1 MRKPPTKR
9 LVEKVPLFLQDEVK
23 SLHLGWK
30 TAFAINRM
38 EWLSHPATI
47 GGVPLPAKSKTAKRS
62 KKGRSKSKRG
72 VNQDL
77 VKSLAHELRA
87 EILAILNERMASP
100 NELAKELDE
109 GLSQVS
115 YHVKVLKD
123 YNVIRLV
130 KTEPRRGAVEHY
142 YRATSRA
149 FLTDRDWHE
158 LPKSAREA
166 MSADLFQM
174 ILDDV
179 VASLEEEVFDE
190 REDRHMSWTPMMVD
204 EQGWKEINAIL
215 GDALKD
221 VLKAQAAGVKRL
233 AKSKDDGI
241 NMSVSMLAYEVPEK
255 AAKKLPKRKSKASAK
270 KAKGRAKAKRK

>member
-1 MRKPPTKR
+1 M
-9 LVEKVPLFLQDEVK
+9 
-23 SLHLGWK
+23 
-30 TAFAINRM
+30 
-38 EWLSHPATI
+38 
-47 GGVPLPAKSKTAKRS
+47 PAKSKSAKGR
-62 KKGRSKSKRG
+62 KKGKARAKSKRG

-123 YNVIRLV
+123 YNVITLV

-149 FLTDRDWHE
+149 YLTDRDWHE
-158 LPKSAREA
+158 LPESARVA

-179 VASLEEEVFDE
+179 VASLEGEVFDQ

-204 EQGWKEINAIL
+204 ERGWKEINGIL
-215 GDALKD
+215 DAALKQ
-221 VLKAQAAGVKRL
+221 VLKAQAASVKRL
-233 AKSKDDGI
+233 TKSGEDGI
-241 NMSVSMLAYEVPEK
+241 NMSVSMIGYEVPEK
-255 AAKKLPKRKSKASAK
+255 AAKKMPKRKAKGAAAK
-270 KAKGRAKAKRK
+270 KAKAKKAKAKRR

>member
-1 MRKPPTKR
+1 
-9 LVEKVPLFLQDEVK
+9 
-23 SLHLGWK
+23 
-30 TAFAINRM
+30 M

-47 GGVPLPAKSKTAKRS
+47 GGVALPVKSKTTKSR
-62 KKGRSKSKRG
+62 KKGKGRAKSKRG

-123 YNVIRLV
+123 YEVIRLV

-158 LPKSAREA
+158 LPESVRVG
-166 MSADLFQM
+166 MSADLFQAV
-174 ILDDV
+174 IDDV
-179 VASLEEEVFDE
+179 VAAMEDGTFDD
-190 REDRHMSWTPMMVD
+190 REDRHLSWTPLMLD
-204 EQGWKEINAIL
+204 EQAWVALQKLL
-215 GDALKD
+215 GATLKQALK
-221 VLKAQAAGVKRL
+221 LNAEAAKRL
-233 AKSKDDGI
+233 AKSKEAAI
-241 NMSVSMLAYEVPEK
+241 PASISMLAYEVPDT
-255 AAKKLPKRKSKASAK
+255 AAKKLPKRKAKASSKA
-270 KAKGRAKAKRK
+270 KAKGKTKAKTKRK

>member
-1 MRKPPTKR
+1 M
-9 LVEKVPLFLQDEVK
+9 
-23 SLHLGWK
+23 
-30 TAFAINRM
+30 
-38 EWLSHPATI
+38 
-47 GGVPLPAKSKTAKRS
+47 PAKSKTAKGR
-62 KKGRSKSKRG
+62 KKGRAKSQRG
-72 VNQDL
+72 VNQAL

-123 YNVIRLV
+123 YEVIRLV

-149 FLTDRDWHE
+149 YLTDRDWHE
-158 LPKSAREA
+158 LPESVRVG

-179 VASLEEEVFDE
+179 VASLEGEVFDE
-190 REDRHMSWTPMMVD
+190 REDRHMSWTPMLVD
-204 EQGWKEINAIL
+204 EQGWKDVNGIL
-215 GDALKD
+215 HSALKD
-221 VLKAQAAGVKRL
+221 VIKAQEASVKRL
-233 AKSKDDGI
+233 AKSDEAGFD
-241 NMSVSMLAYEVPEK
+241 MSVAMIGYQVPAES
-255 AAKKLPKRKSKASAK
+255 AKKLPKK
-270 KAKGRAKAKRK
+270 KAKSRAKAKAKGKAKAKRK

>member
-1 MRKPPTKR
+1 MAAKTKTKSGK
-9 LVEKVPLFLQDEVK
+9 KV
-23 SLHLGWK
+23 
-30 TAFAINRM
+30 
-38 EWLSHPATI
+38 
-47 GGVPLPAKSKTAKRS
+47 
-62 KKGRSKSKRG
+62 KGRAKGNRG
-72 VNQDL
+72 VNQAL

-123 YNVIRLV
+123 YEVIRLV

-149 FLTDRDWHE
+149 YLTDRDWHE
-158 LPKSAREA
+158 LPESVRVG

-179 VASLEEEVFDE
+179 VASLEGGVFDAH
-190 REDRHMSWTPMMVD
+190 EDRHMSWTPMMVD
-204 EQGWKEINAIL
+204 EKGWKEINGIL
-215 GDALKD
+215 HGTLKQ
-221 VLKAQAAGVKRL
+221 VIKEQEASVKRL
-233 AKSKDDGI
+233 AKSGEEGF
-241 NMSVSMLAYEVPEK
+241 NMSVSMIGYEVPAES
-255 AAKKLPKRKSKASAK
+255 AKKLPKK
-270 KAKGRAKAKRK
+270 KAKSSKAKAKGKAKAK

>member
-1 MRKPPTKR
+1 
-9 LVEKVPLFLQDEVK
+9 
-23 SLHLGWK
+23 
-30 TAFAINRM
+30 M

-47 GGVPLPAKSKTAKRS
+47 GGVALPAKTKTAKGR
-62 KKGRSKSKRG
+62 KKGKGRTKSKRG

-123 YNVIRLV
+123 YGVIRLV

-149 FLTDRDWHE
+149 YLSDRDWHQ
-158 LPKSAREA
+158 LPKSVREA
-166 MSADLFQM
+166 MSADLFQW

-179 VASLEEEVFDE
+179 VASLEGEVFDQ
-190 REDRHMSWTPMMVD
+190 REDRHLSWTPMLVD
-204 EQGWKEINAIL
+204 EEGWKEINGIL
-215 GDALKD
+215 DAALKQ
-221 VLKAQAAGVKRL
+221 VLKAQQASVKRL
-233 AKSKDDGI
+233 TKSKEDGI
-241 NMSVSMLAYEVPEK
+241 NMSVSMLGYEVPAE

-270 KAKGRAKAKRK
+270 KAKAKAKAKAKRK

>member
-1 MRKPPTKR
+1 MP
-9 LVEKVPLFLQDEVK
+9 VK
-23 SLHLGWK
+23 
-30 TAFAINRM
+30 T
-38 EWLSHPATI
+38 
-47 GGVPLPAKSKTAKRS
+47 KTAKGR
-62 KKGRSKSKRG
+62 KKGKRKGKSKRG
-72 VNQDL
+72 VNQAL

-123 YNVIRLV
+123 YGVIRLV

-158 LPKSAREA
+158 LPRSVRDG

-179 VASLEEEVFDE
+179 VASLEAEVFDE
-190 REDRHMSWTPMMVD
+190 HEDRHLSWTPMLVD
-204 EQGWKEINAIL
+204 QQGWGEITAIL
-215 GDALKD
+215 ADTLKR
-221 VLKAQAAGVKRL
+221 VLKAQQTSVKRL
-233 AKSKDDGI
+233 AKSKEDGI
-241 NMSVSMLAYEVPEK
+241 NMSVSILSYEVPEK
-255 AAKKLPKRKSKASAK
+255 AAKKLPKRKSQSRGKS
-270 KAKGRAKAKRK
+270 KAKGKAKAKAKAKRK

>member
-1 MRKPPTKR
+1 M
-9 LVEKVPLFLQDEVK
+9 
-23 SLHLGWK
+23 
-30 TAFAINRM
+30 
-38 EWLSHPATI
+38 
-47 GGVPLPAKSKTAKRS
+47 PAKTKTAKGR
-62 KKGRSKSKRG
+62 KKGKGRAKSKRG

-123 YNVIRLV
+123 YGVIRLV

-149 FLTDRDWHE
+149 YLTDRDWHQ
-158 LPKSAREA
+158 LPKSVREA

-179 VASLEEEVFDE
+179 VASLEGEVFDE
-190 REDRHMSWTPMMVD
+190 REDRHMSWTPMLVD
-204 EQGWKEINAIL
+204 QQGWNEINRIIDA
-215 GDALKD
+215 ALKQI
-221 VLKAQAAGVKRL
+221 LKAQATSVKRL
-233 AKSKDDGI
+233 SKSKEDGI
-241 NMSVSMLAYEVPEK
+241 NMSVAMLGYEVPEK
-255 AAKKLPKRKSKASAK
+255 AAKKSPKRKSKAK
-270 KAKGRAKAKRK
+270 GKAKAKAKRK

>member
-1 MRKPPTKR
+1 
-9 LVEKVPLFLQDEVK
+9 
-23 SLHLGWK
+23 
-30 TAFAINRM
+30 M

-47 GGVPLPAKSKTAKRS
+47 GGVALPAKTKTAKGR
-62 KKGRSKSKRG
+62 KKGKGRAKSKRG

-100 NELAKELDE
+100 NELAKELGE

-123 YNVIRLV
+123 YGVIRLV

-149 FLTDRDWHE
+149 YLTDRDWHQ
-158 LPKSAREA
+158 LPKSVREA

-179 VASLEEEVFDE
+179 VASLEGEVFDE

-204 EQGWKEINAIL
+204 QEGWNEINGIIDA
-215 GDALKD
+215 ALKQI
-221 VLKAQAAGVKRL
+221 LKAQAASVKRL
-233 AKSKDDGI
+233 SKSKEDGI
-241 NMSVSMLAYEVPEK
+241 NMSVAMLGYEVPEK
-255 AAKKLPKRKSKASAK
+255 AAKKSPKRKSKA
-270 KAKGRAKAKRK
+270 KAKGKAKARAKRK

>member
-1 MRKPPTKR
+1 M
-9 LVEKVPLFLQDEVK
+9 EKVPLISKLTAK
-23 SLHLGWK
+23 SLQLGWK
-30 TAFAINRM
+30 TAFVINTM

-47 GGVPLPAKSKTAKRS
+47 GGVALPAKSKTTKGR
-62 KKGRSKSKRG
+62 KKGKGRTKSNRG

-123 YNVIRLV
+123 YGVIRLV

-149 FLTDRDWHE
+149 YLTDRDWHE
-158 LPKSAREA
+158 LPRSVREA

-179 VASLEEEVFDE
+179 VASLEGEVFDE
-190 REDRHMSWTPMMVD
+190 RDNRHMSWTPMLVD
-204 EQGWKEINAIL
+204 QQGWEEINTL
-215 GDALKD
+215 LDATLKQ
-221 VLKAQAAGVKRL
+221 VLKLQAASVKRL
-233 AKSKDDGI
+233 SKSKEDGI
-241 NMSVSMLAYEVPEK
+241 NMSVSMLGYEVPEK
-255 AAKKLPKRKSKASAK
+255 AAKKGPKRKSKASGK
-270 KAKGRAKAKRK
+270 KAKAKGKAKAKAKRK

>member
-1 MRKPPTKR
+1 M
-9 LVEKVPLFLQDEVK
+9 
-23 SLHLGWK
+23 HLGWK
-30 TAFAINRM
+30 TAFVVNTM

-47 GGVPLPAKSKTAKRS
+47 GGVALPAKSKTAKSR
-62 KKGRSKSKRG
+62 KKGKGRAKAKRG

-123 YNVIRLV
+123 YKVITLV

-158 LPKSAREA
+158 LPESVRVG
-166 MSADLFQM
+166 MSADLFQAVV
-174 ILDDV
+174 DDV
-179 VASLEEEVFDE
+179 VAAMEDGTFDD
-190 REDRHMSWTPMMVD
+190 REDRHLSWTPMMLD
-204 EQGWKEINAIL
+204 EQAWTALQKLLGATLKQAMKLNAE
-215 GDALKD
+215 
-221 VLKAQAAGVKRL
+221 AAKRL
-233 AKSKDDGI
+233 AKSKEKGI
-241 NMSVSMLAYEVPEK
+241 SASVAMLSYEVPDT
-255 AAKKLPKRKSKASAK
+255 AAKTVPKRKA
-270 KAKGRAKAKRK
+270 KAKAKGKAKARGRAKAKAKRK

>member
-1 MRKPPTKR
+1 M
-9 LVEKVPLFLQDEVK
+9 
-23 SLHLGWK
+23 
-30 TAFAINRM
+30 
-38 EWLSHPATI
+38 
-47 GGVPLPAKSKTAKRS
+47 PAKTKTAKSR
-62 KKGRSKSKRG
+62 KKGKGRAKSKRG
-72 VNQDL
+72 VNQAL

-123 YNVIRLV
+123 YEVIRLV

-179 VASLEEEVFDE
+179 VASLEDEVFDE
-190 REDRHMSWTPMMVD
+190 REDRHMSWTPMLVD
-204 EQGWKEINAIL
+204 EQGWQDITAIL
-215 GDALKD
+215 GSALAQ
-221 VLKAQAAGVKRL
+221 VLKAQASSVKRL
-233 AKSKDDGI
+233 AKSKEDGI
-241 NMSVSMLAYEVPEK
+241 NMSVSILGYEVPEK
-255 AAKKLPKRKSKASAK
+255 AAKKLPKRKAKASGK
-270 KAKGRAKAKRK
+270 KAKAKKK

>member
-1 MRKPPTKR
+1 
-9 LVEKVPLFLQDEVK
+9 
-23 SLHLGWK
+23 
-30 TAFAINRM
+30 
-38 EWLSHPATI
+38 
-47 GGVPLPAKSKTAKRS
+47 LPAKSKTAKGK
-62 KKGRSKSKRG
+62 KKGRAKSQRG
-72 VNQDL
+72 VNQAL

-123 YNVIRLV
+123 YEVIRLV

-149 FLTDRDWHE
+149 YLTDRDWHE
-158 LPKSAREA
+158 LPESVRVG

-179 VASLEEEVFDE
+179 VASLEGEVFDA
-190 REDRHMSWTPMMVD
+190 REDRHMSWTPMLVD
-204 EQGWKEINAIL
+204 EQGWKEVNGIL
-215 GDALKD
+215 HSALKE
-221 VLKAQAAGVKRL
+221 VIKAQEASVKRL
-233 AKSKDDGI
+233 SKSDEEGFD
-241 NMSVSMLAYEVPEK
+241 MSVAMIGYQVPAES
-255 AAKKLPKRKSKASAK
+255 AKKLPKK
-270 KAKGRAKAKRK
+270 KAKSRAKAKAKAKRK

>member
-1 MRKPPTKR
+1 M
-9 LVEKVPLFLQDEVK
+9 
-23 SLHLGWK
+23 
-30 TAFAINRM
+30 
-38 EWLSHPATI
+38 
-47 GGVPLPAKSKTAKRS
+47 PAKSKTTKS
-62 KKGRSKSKRG
+62 GKKGKGRTKSKRG
-72 VNQDL
+72 VNQAL

-123 YNVIRLV
+123 YEVIRLV

-149 FLTDRDWHE
+149 YLTDRDWHE
-158 LPKSAREA
+158 LPESVRVG

-179 VASLEEEVFDE
+179 VASLEGEVFDA

-204 EQGWKEINAIL
+204 EQGWSEINGIL
-215 GDALKD
+215 NAALKQ
-221 VLKAQAAGVKRL
+221 VIKAQEASVKRL
-233 AKSKDDGI
+233 AKSGEEGV
-241 NMSVSMLAYEVPEK
+241 NMSVAMIGYEVPAES
-255 AAKKLPKRKSKASAK
+255 AKKLPKK
-270 KAKGRAKAKRK
+270 KAKASSKAKAKGKAKAKAKAKRK

>member
-1 MRKPPTKR
+1 
-9 LVEKVPLFLQDEVK
+9 
-23 SLHLGWK
+23 
-30 TAFAINRM
+30 M

-47 GGVPLPAKSKTAKRS
+47 GGVALPAKSKTAKGS
-62 KKGRSKSKRG
+62 KRGKGKAKSKRGVKRG

-123 YNVIRLV
+123 YGVIRLV

-149 FLTDRDWHE
+149 YLTDRDWHE
-158 LPKSAREA
+158 LPRSVRDA
-166 MSADLFQM
+166 MSADLFQW

-179 VASLEEEVFDE
+179 VASLEGEVFDE
-190 REDRHMSWTPMMVD
+190 REDRHMSWTPMLVD
-204 EQGWKEINAIL
+204 EQGWKEINGIL
-215 GDALKD
+215 NAALKQ
-221 VLKAQAAGVKRL
+221 VLKAQEASVKRL
-233 AKSKDDGI
+233 AKSKEDGI
-241 NMSVSMLAYEVPEK
+241 NMSVSMLGYQVPEE
-255 AAKKLPKRKSKASAK
+255 AAKKTPKRKSKASARK
-270 KAKGRAKAKRK
+270 SKAKGSKAKAKGKAKAKAKKR